1 MFGINLGGLFTGP
14 VDAVE
19 RVTDEKL
26 KRTLERKAVSLGFSQ
41 YMTFLE
47 GFGQEFKDSKW
58 FGRWAR
64 IARRMA
70 ASFFKELSL
79 ENDMKV
85 LDVSVPNTL
94 SNDKEL
100 LDSIYYEE
108 FENPKGA

>member
-1 MFGINLGGLFTGP
+1 MFGIDLGGLFSGP

-19 RVTDEKL
+19 RISDEKL

-70 ASFFKELSL
+70 ASFFKGLSL
-79 ENDMKV
+79 EQDMKV
-85 LDVSVPNTL
+85 LDVAVPDTL
-94 SNDKEL
+94 VNDKKL
-100 LDSIYYEE
+100 LDSVYWEE
-108 FENPKGA
+108 FKNPKGA